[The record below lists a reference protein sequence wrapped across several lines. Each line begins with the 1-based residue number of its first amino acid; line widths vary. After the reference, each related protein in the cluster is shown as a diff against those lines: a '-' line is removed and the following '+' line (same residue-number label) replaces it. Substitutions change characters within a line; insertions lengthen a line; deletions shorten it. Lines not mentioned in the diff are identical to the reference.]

1 MGKSKFPGKPSKLV
15 NKKRVSVLNSVA
27 NNPFCD
33 NSTEDDGDQVSSS
46 ESETTKTFDGH
57 GTQVII
63 ILKNLVV
70 QNCKVFYAFSGQ
82 SFNNLAN
89 NSTIFGCLVI
99 IYWQFSEHLATFH
112 FIKQFFVCL
121 FGEIHL
127 SKFPKRI
134 FIGTYKHHTD
144 SV

>member
-33 NSTEDDGDQVSSS
+33 NSAEDDVDQISSS

-63 ILKNLVV
+63 ILKIFHLYK
-70 QNCKVFYAFSGQ
+70 NCG
-82 SFNNLAN
+82 
-89 NSTIFGCLVI
+89 TCD
-99 IYWQFSEHLATFH
+99 FSEQSCNDL
-112 FIKQFFVCL
+112 VN
-121 FGEIHL
+121 
-127 SKFPKRI
+127 
-134 FIGTYKHHTD
+134 
-144 SV
+144 